1 MSDVEPTVPI
11 QSDVV
16 QADAADGS
24 ATQVLIERPSRGRRI
39 GAAICL
45 VLALVLTTPAI
56 IAYWG
61 QRTLNDGERYL
72 DTVAPLID
80 SPEVQDAIA
89 VTVTDAIQAQVDT
102 EAVINDVFSGVIT
115 DRPRLQLL
123 VGPLASAINSMID
136 QQVRQFIA
144 SDAFDDLWVRAN
156 TRAQQTMLAV
166 LRGED
171 TGAVSVQGDEVVL
184 DVSEVIDEVKA
195 RLVDRGLTIADRV
208 PIPEID
214 RQIVLVEAPQLK
226 QMRTI
231 YAFSNPLAR
240 WLLPVVLALYLGAF
254 VLARRRPRMTAAI
267 GIAFAIN
274 AVILAF
280 ALSVGRQLF
289 VNELSG
295 TVFGRA
301 SRVFYDTMLTYL
313 DRAQGVLLWLGLILI
328 VAGWFAGSNSYGTS
342 VRRTVSGGLESAGE
356 ALPAGS
362 ISGAANWVS
371 ANAAWVRYAI
381 AALGILVLAW
391 GNQMT
396 NTRVAWSLALVV
408 VLLIVVQVLVGAA
421 RSQPVESE
429 PELVDA

>member
-1 MSDVEPTVPI
+1 MSASEPTVPI
-11 QSDVV
+11 QSDTVGVGGSEQPATVV
-16 QADAADGS
+16 LA
-24 ATQVLIERPSRGRRI
+24 ERPPRGRRI
-39 GAAICL
+39 GAAVCL
-45 VLALVLTTPAI
+45 ILALVLTTPAI

-61 QRTLNDGERYL
+61 QRTLNDAERYL

-89 VTVTDAIQAQVDT
+89 TTVTDAIAAQVDT

-115 DRPRLQLL
+115 DRPRLEML
-123 VGPLASAINSMID
+123 VGPLASAIDSMID
-136 QQVRQFIA
+136 QQVREFIA
-144 SDAFDDLWVRAN
+144 SDAFEDLWVRAN
-156 TRAQQTMLAV
+156 TRAQQAMLAV

-171 TGAVSVQGDEVVL
+171 TGAVSVQGEQVVL

-208 PIPEID
+208 PIPEVD

-226 QMRTI
+226 QMQTI

-254 VLARRRPRMTAAI
+254 LLARRRPRMTVAI
-267 GIAFAIN
+267 GIAFVVN

-280 ALSVGRQLF
+280 ALSVGGQLF

-295 TVFGRA
+295 SVFGQA

-313 DRAQGVLLWLGLILI
+313 DRARGVLLWLGVILV
-328 VAGWFAGSNSYGTS
+328 VAGWFAGTNKSGTS
-342 VRRTVSGGLESAGE
+342 IRTTVSGGLEKAG
-356 ALPAGS
+356 ATIPDGPV
-362 ISGAANWVS
+362 SGF
-371 ANAAWVRYAI
+371 AAWVASNATWLRYAI
-381 AALGILVLAW
+381 AALGIVVLAW

-396 NTRVAWSLALVV
+396 TTRVAWSLLLIV
-408 VLLIVVQVLVGAA
+408 VLLVVVQVLVGAGRRGA
-421 RSQPVESE
+421 PVESE
-429 PELVDA
+429 PAIS